1 MQISIDRD
9 LLLRSLT
16 KVRAI
21 AADRRSTIPI
31 LEHVKI
37 DITHS
42 HVRLTTTNSEIM
54 ISDVFSTRSDFTSS
68 FTTIASILYEIVKK
82 IYDSSEIIFIL
93 EDDKGL
99 VIKAGRS
106 KFRLPCMPVEDFP
119 TFDMNIVGYKFH
131 IKASALAYLLQH
143 TEHAISSGEI
153 RYYLNGAFL
162 HVIHK
167 NDEEQVLRA
176 VTTDSFRLASAEIK
190 FDSMI
195 DKTFGLIIPRR
206 TVHELL
212 KLLQEVGDEV
222 IVEIIA
228 DHNRIVFITP
238 DTQLASKV
246 IDAKFPDYKDIVLIK
261 NDKILTV
268 NAKDLKCS
276 IDLVTSVSNAKDK
289 EVRLVINQET
299 VDISI
304 EDKVVYQSYGSQ
316 KIQAIFDSAGS
327 VEILLNSRYLIECLN
342 AIKGEV
348 VEIRIDDELAPIM
361 IQDRSDKNVLYVLM
375 PLHAQN
381 S

>member
-37 DITHS
+37 DITYS

-54 ISDVFSTRSDFTSS
+54 ISDVFSTRSDFSTS

-176 VTTDSFRLASAEIK
+176 VTTDSFRLASAEIN

-268 NAKDLKCS
+268 NAKDLKCG

-299 VDISI
+299 IDISI

-316 KIQAIFDSAGS
+316 KIQAIFDSARS
-327 VEILLNSRYLIECLN
+327 VEILLNSRYLTECLN

-348 VEIRIDDELAPIM
+348 VEIRIDDELAPIV